1 MNDFAEVIRAT
12 VELMTVPFY
21 IWGFEFNFWQLFL
34 FTGFAGIVAWVI
46 GKIIS
51 GD

>member
-1 MNDFAEVIRAT
+1 MESFAETISKTIQV
-12 VELMTVPFY
+12 MSVPFY

-34 FTGFAGIVAWVI
+34 FTGFAGIAAWAI
-46 GKIIS
+46 GKIFS